1 MSYNKIIVTREKYL
15 TVKNSNNKILSGQ
28 NLSMRLVTMSN
39 VMKEQES
46 NNSSLI
52 KWIWASFRIYKILMA
67 LISHNSN
74 ILIDFLLFKMLIKAN
89 MMWSK
94 VILKRIITTVTF
106 QLQSCISVQSA
117 KQSLPKYGYTIRR
130 HMLQRNFWPNFGSQ
144 NAENS
149 KLLCDG
155 VLYLINANYEADIIS
170 GDQQRIENR

>member
-89 MMWSK
+89 MM
-94 VILKRIITTVTF
+94 
-106 QLQSCISVQSA
+106 
-117 KQSLPKYGYTIRR
+117 
-130 HMLQRNFWPNFGSQ
+130 
-144 NAENS
+144 
-149 KLLCDG
+149 
-155 VLYLINANYEADIIS
+155 
-170 GDQQRIENR
+170 